1 MSLPE
6 SYFSTRSSGWSLGF
20 FDAADDD
27 RKPFDILY
35 WGFLGI
41 AAGAVGE
48 FFVDISKILGEL
60 GIAAGGIVV
69 ATIKILGEFRRQV
82 AAFITRNIRQLLRFT
97 AD

>member
-20 FDAADDD
+20 FNAADD

-35 WGFLGI
+35 WGFLGV
-41 AAGAVGE
+41 AAGEIGG
-48 FFVDISKILGEL
+48 FFVDTSKILGEL
-60 GIAAGGIVV
+60 IIAAGGIVV
-69 ATIKILGEFRRQV
+69 AILGEFRRQV
-82 AAFITRNIRQLLRFT
+82 APFIPRNIRQLLRFT